1 MGHPSA
7 LKRREALTFAT
18 TWRDP
23 ENTSSVREADTEGH
37 AGCDSTDG
45 KCPEQTDP
53 QTQRVDS
60 WLSGAGKEVVLLLG
74 CWKVLELDRGAG
86 CTTLGMH

>member
-60 WLSGAGKEVVLLLG
+60 WLSGTGKGVGVTG
-74 CWKVLELDRGAG
+74 HGGGAFFG
-86 CTTLGMH
+86 DGMFWI